1 MEEEQENDYNRK
13 FNGGVWKRILKEF
26 AFFKF
31 LFISGF
37 IFAGLEGVCT
47 IVQPK
52 ITNYVI
58 DVFVKERN
66 LHNFIP
72 VVLFTAG
79 FILFAVAVTFFY
91 IMTIGTVEVK
101 MCHRLRI
108 RCFNHLQ
115 SLSLSFYDTNS
126 VGSLMSRITSD
137 INKLSELVSWGV
149 SDLLWGFFMLFA
161 LIFTMFH
168 DNIKLA
174 CIVLLTFPLII
185 VLSIYLRAK
194 ILKAQR
200 RVRAVNAQLTA
211 AYNEDILPF

>member
-79 FILFAVAVTFFY
+79 FILFAVAVTF
-91 IMTIGTVEVK
+91 
-101 MCHRLRI
+101 
-108 RCFNHLQ
+108 
-115 SLSLSFYDTNS
+115 
-126 VGSLMSRITSD
+126 
-137 INKLSELVSWGV
+137 
-149 SDLLWGFFMLFA
+149 
-161 LIFTMFH
+161 
-168 DNIKLA
+168 
-174 CIVLLTFPLII
+174 
-185 VLSIYLRAK
+185 SIL
-194 ILKAQR
+194 
-200 RVRAVNAQLTA
+200 
-211 AYNEDILPF
+211 